1 MERLVT
7 YLRHWNIS
15 AIVVDASGVGQ
26 GIADALMQTLTP
38 RKVIPF
44 NFAQNHN
51 KARLGNDFLA
61 IVETGRFKYFN
72 TDLDR
77 EGSDAWWFFTQCE
90 RCGYELREG
99 VSIERGLKWQVSP
112 PSTVLLHG
120 QPTLVH
126 DDRLLS
132 AALIAEADRLYQSGQ
147 LTLSTGQSAVIVR
160 DVLAEID
167 QAEWS

>member
-7 YLRHWNIS
+7 YLRHWKVS
-15 AIVVDASGVGQ
+15 AIVVDATGVGQ
-26 GIADALMQTLTP
+26 GIADALMQTFSP

-44 NFAQNHN
+44 NFAQKYN

-72 TDLDR
+72 TDLDC

-90 RCGYELREG
+90 RCGYELGEG
-99 VSIERGLKWQVSP
+99 MPLEKGLKWQVSP
-112 PSTVLLHG
+112 TTTVLLQG

-132 AALIAEADRLYQSGQ
+132 AALIAEADRLYQNGQ
-147 LTLSTGQSAVIVR
+147 LIFSTGQSVVIPR
-160 DVLAEID
+160 DILAEID
-167 QAEWS
+167 QAEW